1 MTPNRILFAV
11 VVGVLVLLVIGMLV
25 LSTGTSDGTEIVA
38 SLVGTVVMVGVVLLG
53 VRVVRD
59 QLRRR

>member
-11 VVGVLVLLVIGMLV
+11 VVGVLVLLAIGMLV
-25 LSTGTSDGTEIVA
+25 LSTGTPDGTEIIA
-38 SLVGTVVMVGVVLLG
+38 SLVGTLVLVGVVLLV